1 MLSIWV
7 ANIQPIDFLQKALF
21 SFIPHSEVFIT
32 CYMPILGSEERVVN
46 KTGMSFIQH
55 VLKSRSFL
63 LPTLSLPL
71 ESSLICH
78 TSTLSSQLNY
88 QGHNLCHWK
97 SDWLETLLQK
107 AFGIL

>member
-55 VLKSRSFL
+55 VLKSRGFL
-63 LPTLSLPL
+63 LSTLSLPL
-71 ESSLICH
+71 ESPNLSYIY
-78 TSTLSSQLNY
+78 TLFPTKLPR
-88 QGHNLCHWK
+88 
-97 SDWLETLLQK
+97 
-107 AFGIL
+107 A